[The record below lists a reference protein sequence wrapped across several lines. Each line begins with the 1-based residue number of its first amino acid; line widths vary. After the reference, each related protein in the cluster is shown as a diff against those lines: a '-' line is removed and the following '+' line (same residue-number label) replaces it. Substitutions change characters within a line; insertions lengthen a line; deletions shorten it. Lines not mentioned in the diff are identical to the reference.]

1 MTKRELKELL
11 CQRARDDFY
20 TFCCLMVPEFYT
32 EERYYLESWC
42 KLLQKMYEG
51 NDRKSL
57 DKTEIYT
64 LSAPPRHGKSITN
77 QLFCAW
83 LIGKNK
89 NIRIAVITY
98 GQNLSIKFS
107 RAVRDFMF
115 STSDSTDDNII
126 YRDIFPNIEIES
138 KNIEC
143 WKVKGSSDQHTL
155 KTCTPG
161 TSITGFGFDIIIVD
175 DMVKDAKEACN
186 IKILNERYDYLMNTA
201 LSRLEK
207 KNGINKIIVV
217 MTRWSKYDIVGQL
230 TDKYTGDVHNY
241 CYRVYD
247 EENDKMLCEDIYSKE
262 QYFTA
267 LKSADAKIIL
277 ANYQQILIDSQ
288 NKMYEPFQ
296 TFDDFDFD
304 SLPKFA
310 MIDIA
315 DRGSDYTCCLV
326 FCVKNE
332 YIYIKDVFYT
342 QDNMMKTEKTLPKFL
357 AKNDVSLIYYERN
370 NGGDLYMKNIK
381 NNLRD
386 ITKNNKC
393 LFKPFV
399 SSENKDVKIMSNA
412 SWCNFYIRFP
422 KNWNSMFNEFYIALE
437 SYSTIAKEN
446 LHDDAAD
453 CISMI
458 ADKFNKV
465 KKKKAKIYI

>member
-1 MTKRELKELL
+1 
-11 CQRARDDFY
+11 
-20 TFCCLMVPEFYT
+20 
-32 EERYYLESWC
+32 
-42 KLLQKMYEG
+42 
-51 NDRKSL
+51 
-57 DKTEIYT
+57 
-64 LSAPPRHGKSITN
+64 
-77 QLFCAW
+77 
-83 LIGKNK
+83 
-89 NIRIAVITY
+89 
-98 GQNLSIKFS
+98 
-107 RAVRDFMF
+107 
-115 STSDSTDDNII
+115 
-126 YRDIFPNIEIES
+126 
-138 KNIEC
+138 
-143 WKVKGSSDQHTL
+143 
-155 KTCTPG
+155 
-161 TSITGFGFDIIIVD
+161 
-175 DMVKDAKEACN
+175 
-186 IKILNERYDYLMNTA
+186 
-201 LSRLEK
+201 
-207 KNGINKIIVV
+207 
-217 MTRWSKYDIVGQL
+217 
-230 TDKYTGDVHNY
+230 
-241 CYRVYD
+241 
-247 EENDKMLCEDIYSKE
+247 
-262 QYFTA
+262 
-267 LKSADAKIIL
+267 
-277 ANYQQILIDSQ
+277 
-288 NKMYEPFQ
+288 MYEPFQ
-296 TFDDFDFD
+296 TFDDFDFN